1 MNQSDES
8 LVAVYRAGSEPAF
21 EELVARH
28 IGGVYSFVLRLVGE
42 TNAAQDIV
50 QEVFVKVWRSINT
63 FDPAQAAFKTWLM
76 RIARNSSIDYLRK
89 RKMIPLS
96 AFDTEDGNVVSDTL
110 ADDSLG
116 VEEELSNLEDQ
127 QQVMS
132 AVEQL
137 PLPQR
142 EVLLLHYQQGL
153 TFDEIGVVLQS
164 SPNTVKSRH
173 RRALHRL
180 RQTVRILPI

>member
-1 MNQSDES
+1 MDQSDES

-21 EELVARH
+21 EKLVARH
-28 IGGVYSFVLRLVGE
+28 LGGVYSFALRLVGE
-42 TNAAQDIV
+42 TNAAQDIA

-63 FDPAQAAFKTWLM
+63 FDPAQATFKTWLM

-89 RKMIPLS
+89 RKMVPLS

-116 VEEELSNLEDQ
+116 IEEELSNLEDQ
-127 QQVMS
+127 QQVMN

-153 TFDEIGVVLQS
+153 TFDEIGAVLQS

-180 RQTVRILPI
+180 HQMVRILPI